1 MNRIKNHIRKRFVQ
15 SPFVQ
20 SAVAEQTDLS
30 AFRERPTGRIIFGLF
45 LIGFSYVIGWP
56 AVSALGALSVYAQ
69 EPMILMI
76 GGPVTYGLSHLVFIA
91 GMYFAGVKYTKIFL
105 KWAARMAAE
114 KLGGVGPE
122 TVSGKKN
129 NENAENIKETQGNEI

>member
-20 SAVAEQTDLS
+20 SALAEQTDLS
-30 AFRERPTGRIIFGLF
+30 AFRERPTGRILFGLF

-56 AVSALGALSVYAQ
+56 AVSALGALSVYAE
-69 EPMILMI
+69 EPMILII

-91 GMYFAGVKYTKIFL
+91 GMYFAGAKYTKIFL
-105 KWAARMAAE
+105 KWAARTAAE
-114 KLGGVGPE
+114 KLGEYAPE
-122 TVSGKKN
+122 GHSGKQH
-129 NENAENIKETQGNEI
+129 NERTESM